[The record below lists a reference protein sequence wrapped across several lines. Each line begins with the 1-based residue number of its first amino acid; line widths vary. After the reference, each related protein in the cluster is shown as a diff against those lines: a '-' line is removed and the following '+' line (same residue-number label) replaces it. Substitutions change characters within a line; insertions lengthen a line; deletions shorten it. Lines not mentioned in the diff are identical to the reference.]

1 MSNKTNNKRFLVT
14 YADQEVTKDS
24 AIKLLGVK
32 QVNVKEGVSFMS
44 ADRAAL
50 KDNVLHFENVGV
62 SVLELTSEEAKK
74 LATQKGILAVEEDV
88 EVFALDMEPEGFD
101 HDYQPEIYINQE
113 EMVKLEA
120 NKSKGGAKVKSDLR
134 TKEAFA
140 ETVVPFKTQNENTI
154 VGDKT
159 VPEEE
164 SMPFN
169 FERFAGQSNLVADKL
184 LGDEKQTPL
193 QAGGFTDGYKKAM
206 VDMFSSMLDVSLK
219 EDASESYDEAAASA
233 EGLDTVTD
241 ASFSYIGRKPIY
253 PPRPRPEPRPKP
265 WPWPVDPWWPPIP
278 KPWPPI
284 GPGPIGPYPPPR
296 PYRPIGPRI
305 RFGTNKPL
313 SELNLDN
320 SCAPIDSQS
329 ASYIPWNIRMV
340 KAPGAWA
347 RGYDGWGVKVAVLD
361 TGIDYNHPDLYV
373 FGGVD
378 FSGSG
383 SYKDYNGHGTHCAGI
398 IAAREYRG
406 KIVGVAP
413 RAQLYAVKVLNNN
426 GSGYTSDIIAGM
438 EWCVKNGIKVASM
451 SLGGAYAPTEAY
463 KNAVSRCQQNGV
475 LVVAAAGNS
484 GHTNF
489 PWVNA
494 PANSAREG
502 WWSPSPIA
510 VGAVDSNNNL
520 AYFSSRGRRYLP
532 WNPVGCVAPGVNVW
546 STYLNNGYTTMSGT
560 SMACPHVA
568 GLAALL
574 WERWGTG
581 TWTHWIKKQI
591 LIGSYSSHPYQKSVE
606 KGFGLINCDR
616 VVSTNYFNSFHESWK
631 AWYLFW

>member
-1 MSNKTNNKRFLVT
+1 MSDKTNNKRFLVT

-265 WPWPVDPWWPPIP
+265 WPWPVDPWWPPRP

-305 RFGTNKPL
+305 RFGTNKSL

-426 GSGYTSDIIAGM
+426 GSGHTSDIIAGM

-463 KNAVSRCQQNGV
+463 KKAVSRCQQMES
-475 LVVAAAGNS
+475 LLLQ
-484 GHTNF
+484 
-489 PWVNA
+489 
-494 PANSAREG
+494 RQE
-502 WWSPSPIA
+502 I
-510 VGAVDSNNNL
+510 VDIL
-520 AYFSSRGRRYLP
+520 
-532 WNPVGCVAPGVNVW
+532 
-546 STYLNNGYTTMSGT
+546 T
-560 SMACPHVA
+560 SH
-568 GLAALL
+568 G
-574 WERWGTG
+574 
-581 TWTHWIKKQI
+581 
-591 LIGSYSSHPYQKSVE
+591 
-606 KGFGLINCDR
+606 
-616 VVSTNYFNSFHESWK
+616 
-631 AWYLFW
+631 

>member
-50 KDNVLHFENVGV
+50 KDKVLHFENVGV
-62 SVLELTSEEAKK
+62 SVLDLTSEEAKK

-206 VDMFSSMLDVSLK
+206 VDMFSSMLDVTLK
-219 EDASESYDEAAASA
+219 KDASESYDEAAASA

-253 PPRPRPEPRPKP
+253 PPRPEPRPKP

-278 KPWPPI
+278 KPWPIPPFVDPI
-284 GPGPIGPYPPPR
+284 PPR
-296 PYRPIGPRI
+296 T

-438 EWCVKNGIKVASM
+438 EWCMKNGIKVASM

-574 WERWGTG
+574 CERWKDK
-581 TWTHWIKKQI
+581 WTYWIKKQI
-591 LIGSYSSHPYQKSVE
+591 LIGTYYSHPYPKSVE
-606 KGFGLINCDR
+606 KGFGLIDCDY
-616 VVSTNYFNSFHESWK
+616 VVSTNYLNSFHESWK
-631 AWYLFW
+631 AWYLFR